1 MQAQPTQPQP
11 ATGTATARDKVTP
24 DEELPIAKAQ
34 EQTPL
39 DIAPEKLLG
48 FFERYNHAQA
58 EALVRPYL
66 GKWMEVSGNVV
77 EVRRERL
84 ISNESSQRITDGIE
98 VTFETLTI
106 KKAKSTV
113 AIYAMFEEQRW
124 MDRAMV
130 LKRNEGIRVRGQ
142 IKSVLS
148 SSFSLEHCEIIE

>member
-1 MQAQPTQPQP
+1 
-11 ATGTATARDKVTP
+11 
-24 DEELPIAKAQ
+24 
-34 EQTPL
+34 
-39 DIAPEKLLG
+39 
-48 FFERYNHAQA
+48 
-58 EALVRPYL
+58 
-66 GKWMEVSGNVV
+66 MEVSGNVV